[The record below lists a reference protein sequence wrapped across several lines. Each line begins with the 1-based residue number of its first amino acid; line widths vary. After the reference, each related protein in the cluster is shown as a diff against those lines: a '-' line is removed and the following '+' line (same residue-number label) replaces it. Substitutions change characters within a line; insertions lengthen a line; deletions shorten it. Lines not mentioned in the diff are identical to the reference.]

1 MLVKL
6 ALLGMH
12 GRKNLQPKSVKEEQL
27 KDKQLLLQEIR
38 AAHANWVAAQ
48 AHFEFALDKD
58 QIDYAIYA
66 MEAAE
71 KRFEMLI
78 KQAKK
83 LNLSMIDTD
92 RLLEV

>member
-1 MLVKL
+1 MRP
-6 ALLGMH
+6 ALLGKFGM
-12 GRKNLQPKSVKEEQL
+12 RNPMTKSVQEEL
-27 KDKQLLLQEIR
+27 KKDKLMLIQEIHT
-38 AAHANWVAAQ
+38 AHETWVATQ

-83 LNLSMIDTD
+83 LGVSLIDSD
-92 RLLEV
+92 RLMEVQ

>member
-1 MLVKL
+1 MRP
-6 ALLGMH
+6 ALLGKY
-12 GRKNLQPKSVKEEQL
+12 GLKSPQAKQLKEEQI
-27 KDKQLLLQEIR
+27 KDKQMLILEIR
-38 AAHANWVAAQ
+38 DAHQTWVAAQ

-83 LNLSMIDTD
+83 LGVSLIDSD
-92 RLLEV
+92 RLMEV

>member
-1 MLVKL
+1 MRP

-12 GRKNLQPKSVKEEQL
+12 GRKNPQTKKGAKEEL
-27 KDKQLLLQEIR
+27 LRDKQLLLQEIR
-38 AAHANWVAAQ
+38 SAHANWVAAQ

-66 MEAAE
+66 IEAAE

-78 KQAKK
+78 KQAKR